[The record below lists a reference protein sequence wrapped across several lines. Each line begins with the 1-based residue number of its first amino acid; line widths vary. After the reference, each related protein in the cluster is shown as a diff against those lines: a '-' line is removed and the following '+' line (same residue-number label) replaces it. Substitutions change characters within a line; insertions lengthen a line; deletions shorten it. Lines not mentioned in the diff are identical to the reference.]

1 MPGGVTDLIPIMAQV
16 VELMDELVYLSESQF
31 QALKQGSIEVV
42 AYVTGQ
48 QEKVSQ
54 DLVALDDQGK
64 QIVKEWAEATGWAV
78 SQFNELLPYA
88 DESVAAY
95 LSQQRDAILARS
107 LRLQEINEL
116 NEALVKQGLKYTQK
130 VMGIVNGADPL
141 VYNRLG
147 DLHRTGPRTR
157 VDTKF

>member
-1 MPGGVTDLIPIMAQV
+1 MPGGATDLMPIMAQV
-16 VELMDELVYLSESQF
+16 VELMDELIYLSESQF

-48 QEKVSQ
+48 QEKVSR
-54 DLVALDDQGK
+54 DLAALDDQGE
-64 QIVKEWAEATGWAV
+64 QIIKEWAEETGVAV
-78 SQFNELLPYA
+78 SRLNEMLLLAEEP
-88 DESVAAY
+88 EAAH

-107 LRLQEINEL
+107 LRLQEINQF
-116 NEALVKQGLKYTQK
+116 NEALAKQGLKYTQK
-130 VMGIVNGADPL
+130 VMGIVNRADPL

>member
-1 MPGGVTDLIPIMAQV
+1 MSGAVSDLVPIMAQV
-16 VELMDELVYLSESQF
+16 VERMDELIYLSESQF
-31 QALKQGSIEVV
+31 EALKQGSIEVV

-54 DLVALDDQGK
+54 DLEALDDQGK
-64 QIVKEWAEATGWAV
+64 QIVKEWAEGTGLAV
-78 SQFNELLPYA
+78 SQFDELLPRV
-88 DESVAAY
+88 EETVAAD

-107 LRLQEINEL
+107 LRLQEINQF

-130 VMGIVNGADPL
+130 VMGIVNGSDSL

-147 DLHRTGPRTR
+147 DFHRTGPRTR